1 MVFLGFGWGVT
12 RESWFPDSQVTGSD
26 WKLPPG
32 LLPLARHQKD
42 LTVVQGLSNNFTSE
56 AHWGS
61 TFWLTGANRYAEP
74 GQSFHN
80 SISADQVAA
89 DAIGRGNRFASL
101 QLSCEQPQE
110 SGHGPG
116 LSLAW
121 NCQGKPLPGIANPVQ
136 AFHKLFSD
144 ESTPL
149 AQRQAELRQKRSI
162 LDTVREDAKTV
173 SSRLIREDVDKLDEY
188 FQSIREIET
197 RLSNEALWLDRPKI
211 KPTDLI
217 PLPKSTVEGYE
228 EIQLMYR
235 LIVAALQTDTTRIA
249 TYQQPVESLL
259 RSLDIAFT
267 GHNVSHYTAG
277 PRMEASELRD
287 KKQSELLSGLLD
299 RLKAAREP
307 DGSTLFDHTTLVFGS
322 NIQSAHYLD
331 NCPTVVAGRGA
342 GVRMGQHVVL
352 PAKTPLCNLW
362 LTLLRGSGVAVESHG
377 DSTGVLPELLA

>member
-1 MVFLGFGWGVT
+1 
-12 RESWFPDSQVTGSD
+12 
-26 WKLPPG
+26 
-32 LLPLARHQKD
+32 
-42 LTVVQGLSNNFTSE
+42 
-56 AHWGS
+56 
-61 TFWLTGANRYAEP
+61 
-74 GQSFHN
+74 
-80 SISADQVAA
+80 
-89 DAIGRGNRFASL
+89 
-101 QLSCEQPQE
+101 
-110 SGHGPG
+110 
-116 LSLAW
+116 
-121 NCQGKPLPGIANPVQ
+121 LPGIANPVQ